1 MGMMADRNNSFETLI
16 LLCGV
21 IIVLYKWF
29 ESNQEE
35 LLRPFQE
42 IDWIKVGVWFV
53 IIIFVVMLL
62 IFAYKKRKQYLERK
76 RAEEERLQKQEKQLK
91 SLLSTT
97 FGYYSSDE
105 TREKSMEIK
114 KAISSIPE
122 KITLKYDL
130 NGFYEKVENI
140 LSEKIGQ
147 ENELR
152 EREKARIQAEHEEA
166 KRREQER
173 EQKLKESKIETK
185 KPIIERHGKKLE
197 KSFYRVKDLNDEE
210 RLRALAQGFKH
221 YRGIELDGHLCI
233 GGFYIKNNKKES
245 PYHFTAK
252 HLFAELRTNSKTEYG
267 LGDKRADVAYI
278 CNDYKLGLEIETGT
292 NKIEQM
298 AAKIPWLERNFSQ
311 WIFVCSRKVMSRYSH
326 LVDGKKSF
334 CLSPKRAKEKVL
346 ELTAPKCTERI

>member
-1 MGMMADRNNSFETLI
+1 METKNNSFENFVLI
-16 LLCGV
+16 CGV
-21 IIVLYKWF
+21 LIVLYKWS
-29 ESNQEE
+29 ESYQEE

-42 IDWIKVGVWFV
+42 INWLHVGIGV
-53 IIIFVVMLL
+53 ILIISFIMLL
-62 IFAYKKRKQYLERK
+62 IFAYKKRRQYLEKK
-76 RAEEERLQKQEKQLK
+76 REDEERLQKQEEQLK
-91 SLLSTT
+91 ELLGTNFSH
-97 FGYYSSDE
+97 YSSNYAKE
-105 TREKSMEIK
+105 RLMEIK
-114 KAISSIPE
+114 KSISLLPE
-122 KITLKYDL
+122 KITSKYDL
-130 NGFYEKVENI
+130 SKFYGKVGEI
-140 LSEKIGQ
+140 ISERIKQ
-147 ENELR
+147 ENN
-152 EREKARIQAEHEEA
+152 EREEKERTKRQAEYEEA
-166 KRREQER
+166 KKREQEK
-173 EQKLKESKIETK
+173 EQKIKESKIEIK

-197 KSFYRVKDLNDEE
+197 KSFYRVKDLSEEE
-210 RLRALAQGFKH
+210 RARAISQGFKH

-233 GGFYIKNNKKES
+233 GGFYIKNSSKES

-252 HLFAELRTNSKTEYG
+252 HLFAELRPNSKTEYG

>member
-1 MGMMADRNNSFETLI
+1 MMETRNNSFENLI

-29 ESNQEE
+29 ESYQEE
-35 LLRPFQE
+35 LLSPFQE
-42 IDWIKVGVWFV
+42 INWLHVGIYFV
-53 IIIFVVMLL
+53 IILSSVILL
-62 IFAYKKRKQYLERK
+62 IFAYKRRKQHLERK
-76 RAEEERLQKQEKQLK
+76 RAEEEKLQRQEKQLK
-91 SLLSTT
+91 GLLGTT

-105 TREKSMEIK
+105 TREKLREIK

-122 KITLKYDL
+122 KITSKYDL

-140 LSEKIGQ
+140 ISEKIGQ

-152 EREKARIQAEHEEA
+152 EREKARIRTEHEEA

-173 EQKLKESKIETK
+173 EQKLKESKIEIK

-197 KSFYRVKDLNDEE
+197 KSFYRVKDLSEDE
-210 RLRALAQGFKH
+210 RLRAISQGFKH

-245 PYHFTAK
+245 SYHFTAK
-252 HLFAELRTNSKTEYG
+252 HLFAELRPNSKIEYG

-278 CNDYKLGLEIETGT
+278 CKDYKLGLEIETGT
-292 NKIEQM
+292 NKIEQL

-311 WIFVCSRKVMSRYSH
+311 WIFVCSRKVMGKYVH

>member
-1 MGMMADRNNSFETLI
+1 MADRNNSFENLI

-21 IIVLYKWF
+21 IVILYKWF

-42 IDWIKVGVWFV
+42 IDWIKVGIWFV
-53 IIIFVVMLL
+53 LIISSVMLL
-62 IFAYKKRKQYLERK
+62 IFAYKKRRQYLEKK
-76 RAEEERLQKQEKQLK
+76 RADEERLQKQEKQLK
-91 SLLSTT
+91 ELFNTNFS
-97 FGYYSSDE
+97 YYSSDHAKE
-105 TREKSMEIK
+105 RLMEIK
-114 KAISSIPE
+114 KAIPLLPE
-122 KITLKYDL
+122 KITSKYDL
-130 NGFYEKVENI
+130 NKFYEKVDDI
-140 LSEKIGQ
+140 ISDKIEQ
-147 ENELR
+147 ERKEI
-152 EREKARIQAEHEEA
+152 EQKEKARRQVEYEET
-166 KRREQER
+166 KKREQEK
-173 EQKLKESKIETK
+173 EQKTKESKIKVE
-185 KPIIERHGKKLE
+185 KPTIERYGKKLE
-197 KSFYRVKDLNDEE
+197 KSFYRVKDLSEEE

-252 HLFAELRTNSKTEYG
+252 HLFAELRPNSRTEYG
-267 LGDKRADVAYI
+267 LGDKRADVAYL
-278 CNDYKLGLEIETGT
+278 CKDYKLGLEIETGT
-292 NKIEQM
+292 NKTEQL

-311 WIFVCSRKVMSRYSH
+311 WIFVCSRKVMNKYRP